1 MFKLFKRFRN
11 RHKKTKLSKEVKEY
25 LKNDIN
31 ALYGLCVTSFYY
43 EDTDSV
49 KERGKANESNN

>member
-1 MFKLFKRFRN
+1 MFKLFKRFFN
-11 RHKKTKLSKEVKEY
+11 RRKKIKLSKELKQY

-31 ALYGLCVTSFYY
+31 ALYGLCVYTIY

-49 KERGKANESNN
+49 KESEVTK